1 MRERALLRRGVLQVA
16 ESTSKPLDLNF
27 PIKKI
32 ALVLLAIVLGGIS
45 VFALT
50 APRRKNLLVKWT
62 LGKLEVTRG
71 CTVFAPGV
79 FDDEDRY
86 KEAAEHTREV
96 QKDGRLAM
104 YDTQI
109 GSIWYPAG
117 AWTLPALVE
126 ASETDQYHLRSTVRA
141 GDVVLDV
148 GASVGTETRSA
159 LSAGAKR
166 VVAIE
171 PEPLSLQCLRK
182 NLSAEIREQ
191 RVTVVPVG
199 VWDSDGVL
207 ALHVNQP
214 NVGSSSFVWQT
225 GRQSLNVPVRTI
237 DHIVADLNLPRVDLI
252 KIHVEGAEKE
262 ALLGASDTIRR
273 FHPRIAIA
281 LEHSSKDVDVLPSVA
296 RRVWSGYHVELTPC
310 TKTFNRIH
318 PAVALLAP

>member
-1 MRERALLRRGVLQVA
+1 MFA
-16 ESTSKPLDLNF
+16 ESAFKPLQRNF
-27 PIKKI
+27 RNKI
-32 ALVLLAIVLGGIS
+32 LLVLALVVGALAI
-45 VFALT
+45 FALA
-50 APRRKNLLVKWT
+50 APRRKNLLIKRA
-62 LGKLEVTRG
+62 LGKIQVTRG
-71 CTVFAPGV
+71 CTVFAAGI
-79 FDDEDRY
+79 FDSEDRY
-86 KEAAEHTREV
+86 KQAAEHTHEV
-96 QKDGRLAM
+96 QREGPLAM

-109 GSIWYPAG
+109 GSVWHPAG

-126 ASETDQYHLRSTVRA
+126 ASETDQYHLRSSVKA
-141 GDVVLDV
+141 GDLVLDV

-166 VVAIE
+166 VIAIE
-171 PEPLSLQCLRK
+171 PEPLSVQCLRR

-199 VWDSDGVL
+199 VWDRDGSL

-225 GRQSLNVPVRTI
+225 GQNSVDVPVRTI

-252 KIHVEGAEKE
+252 KIHVEGAEKQ

-273 FHPRIAIA
+273 YHPRLAIT
-281 LEHSSKDVDVLPSVA
+281 LEHKAKDEDVLPSIA
-296 RRVWSGYHVELTPC
+296 RQLWSGYHVELTPC

-318 PAVALLAP
+318 PGVALLAP